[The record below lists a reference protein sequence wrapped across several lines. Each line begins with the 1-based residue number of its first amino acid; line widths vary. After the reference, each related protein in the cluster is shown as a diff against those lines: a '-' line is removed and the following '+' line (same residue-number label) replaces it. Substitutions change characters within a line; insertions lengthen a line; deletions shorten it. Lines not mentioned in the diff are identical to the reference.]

1 MKFRNL
7 YYQLLC
13 LFVHIK
19 ASIQMHSRKC
29 KQLGKRTQF
38 LSEKWCPELA
48 EGVWRVSG
56 GCLESVWMV
65 SGGNWRMSGAVLGIV
80 KTNGLMK
87 PKI

>member
-1 MKFRNL
+1 M
-7 YYQLLC
+7 
-13 LFVHIK
+13 
-19 ASIQMHSRKC
+19 
-29 KQLGKRTQF
+29 
-38 LSEKWCPELA
+38 SEKWRPELA

-56 GCLESVWMV
+56 GCLESVWIV